1 MKTIQEKIAELETRT
16 SSLEK
21 KSGFQLPMEKATIE
35 DIAEWIVIQPGVYDT
50 VYLDVVEDIEGTL
63 LHVYPALLSVSHYDI
78 LEALNKPTQV
88 KVVFVFS
95 KTVFKPTFKATLTY
109 FKKSGKIKIT
119 KGRIRKAPKVPVVK
133 TTPQEVAQLILD
145 KGGLESLDRILRRK
159 PITSLDQ
166 KKWYAKELL
175 RVWTFNLRRRKD
187 PDMPSRMSSAFKAA
201 VIETLLNTMPVAID
215 QENGEFVYPK

>member
-1 MKTIQEKIAELETRT
+1 MKTIQEKITELEIRT

-21 KSGFQLPMEKATIE
+21 NSGFQLPMEKATVE
-35 DIAEWIVIQPGVYDT
+35 DIAEWIVVQPGVFNT

-63 LHVYPALLSVSHYDI
+63 LHTYPEMLNVTHYLI
-78 LEALNKPTQV
+78 LEASNKPTQV

-109 FKKSGKIKIT
+109 FKKSGKVKIT

-133 TTPQEVAQLILD
+133 KTPQEVAQLILD

-166 KKWYAKELL
+166 KKWYAQELL
-175 RVWTFNLRRRKD
+175 RVWTFNLRKRKD

-201 VIETLLNTMPVAID
+201 VIEILVDTMPVAMED
-215 QENGEFVYPK
+215 GEFVYPK

>member
-21 KSGFQLPMEKATIE
+21 KSGFQLPMEKATLE
-35 DIAEWIVIQPGVYDT
+35 DIAQWIVDQPGVVDT

-63 LHVYPALLSVSHYDI
+63 LHTYANMLNVSHYDI

-109 FKKSGKIKIT
+109 FKKSGKVKIT

-133 TTPQEVAQLILD
+133 KTPQEVAQLILD

-166 KKWYAKELL
+166 KKWYAEELL
-175 RVWTFNLRRRKD
+175 RVWTFNLRKRKD
-187 PDMPSRMSSAFKAA
+187 PDMPSRMSSAFKAT
-201 VIETLLNTMPVAID
+201 VIEILVDTMPVAMED
-215 QENGEFVYPK
+215 GEFIYPK